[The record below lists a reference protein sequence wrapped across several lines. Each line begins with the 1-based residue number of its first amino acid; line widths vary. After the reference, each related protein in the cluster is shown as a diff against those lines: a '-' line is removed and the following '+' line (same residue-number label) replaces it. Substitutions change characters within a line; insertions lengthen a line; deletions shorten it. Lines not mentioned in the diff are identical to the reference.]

1 VIVQYVPFESPLAV
15 ARFLRHWR
23 PQVGLFMESPAWPI
37 LVEGA
42 AAAGVRLGLL
52 NARMSSSSFLKWFM
66 RSMSRALLSRLLSH
80 FALIVP
86 QSDVVSRSS
95 SSSSSR
101 EAAAAGGVVGGQ
113 PSAVVRGQ
121 GQQEACTATWVPWCA
136 GPGQPAV
143 PTILLPL

>member
-86 QSDVVSRSS
+86 QSDVVS
-95 SSSSSR
+95 SSSR
-101 EAAAAGGVVGGQ
+101 GGWWAGNPRNSGEGG
-113 PSAVVRGQ
+113 RGSRRP
-121 GQQEACTATWVPWCA
+121 CTWTWVPWCA
-136 GPGQPAV
+136 APGQPAV
-143 PTILLPL
+143 PTVLLPL

>member
-80 FALIVP
+80 FSLIVP
-86 QSDVVSRSS
+86 QSDVVR
-95 SSSSSR
+95 R
-101 EAAAAGGVVGGQ
+101 GGRGGGGCLAAWEGPWAG
-113 PSAVVRGQ
+113 
-121 GQQEACTATWVPWCA
+121 E
-136 GPGQPAV
+136 GPGVACQDVFTYEALV
-143 PTILLPL
+143 LLG